1 MVNKMLSD
9 IEISRS
15 VKLRQIEEVASEL
28 SLNKDDLELYGKY
41 KAKISK
47 DVLKEKKTDSKL
59 ILVTAITPT
68 KAGEG
73 KTTVSIGIAEGL
85 RYLGNKVCLAL
96 REPSMGPVM
105 GLKGGATGGG
115 YAQVVPMEDINLH
128 FTGDFHAITSAN
140 NLIAATIDN
149 ELYYGN
155 KLNID
160 KDRIV
165 FSRCLDVND
174 RSLRDI
180 KIGMGKRIN
189 GVERSDFFKIT
200 VASEIMAIFCLSR
213 DMKDLENRLNN
224 ILFGYSLDGKELYVK
239 DLGITGALMLLL
251 KDAFMPNLVQTVEG
265 GPALIHGGPFANI
278 AHGCNSVMATKYAMA
293 LADYTVT
300 EAGFGADLGA
310 EKFLDIKSRMND
322 LNPNVVVIVA
332 TIRALK
338 MHGGVELENLK
349 EENVEAMLNGVA
361 NLEKHI
367 DTIKHFNKK
376 YIVAINKFYT
386 DTDAEIK
393 ALEDYL
399 DSKGHP
405 YSLTLEFEYGSN
417 GMVDITNKIIDIT
430 NEPNTN
436 LKYLYDLN
444 DSIEE
449 KIEKI
454 AKKAYG
460 AGNVEYSDI
469 VKEKIKEYTSLGHD
483 KLLICVAKTQNSLS
497 DDSKLLNAPL
507 GFTLHVK
514 DLSLSLGA
522 GFIVVY
528 TGSII
533 TMPGLPKIP
542 AAKNM
547 GLDENGEPYGIF

>member
-1 MVNKMLSD
+1 MLSD
-9 IEISRS
+9 VEISRS
-15 VKLRQIEEVASEL
+15 VKLRPIEDVASEL
-28 SLNKDDLELYGKY
+28 SISKDDLELYGKY
-41 KAKISK
+41 KAKVNPSVFKKENK
-47 DVLKEKKTDSKL
+47 DSNL

-73 KTTVSIGIAEGL
+73 KTTVSIGLAEGL
-85 RYLGNKVCLAL
+85 RKIGKKVCLAL

-149 ELYYGN
+149 ELYYSN

-165 FSRCLDVND
+165 FTRCLDVND

-180 KIGMGKRIN
+180 NIGLGKKIN
-189 GVERSDFFKIT
+189 GIPRKDSFKIT
-200 VASEIMAIFCLSR
+200 VASEIMAVFCLAK

-224 ILFGYSLDGKELYVK
+224 ILIGYTLDNKELYVK
-239 DLGITGALMLLL
+239 DLNITGALMLLL

-265 GPALIHGGPFANI
+265 GPAFVHGGPFANI
-278 AHGCNSVMATKYAMA
+278 AHGCNSVQATKAAMA
-293 LADYTVT
+293 LSDYTVT

-310 EKFLDIKSRMND
+310 EKFLDIKSRQNG
-322 LNPNVVVIVA
+322 LNPKVVVLVA

-338 MHGGVELENLK
+338 MHGGASLDSLK
-349 EENVEAMLNGVA
+349 EENIELMLEGVK

-367 DTIKHFNKK
+367 DTIKNFNKR
-376 YIVAINKFYT
+376 YIVAINKFPT
-386 DTDAEIK
+386 DTDNEIK
-393 ALEDYL
+393 ALEEYL
-399 DSKGHP
+399 EKNNHP
-405 YSLTLEFEYGSN
+405 YSLTLEFEHGGD
-417 GMVDITNKIIDIT
+417 GMIDIA
-430 NEPNTN
+430 EKVVDLCAKENTE
-436 LKYLYDLN
+436 LTYLYDKD
-444 DSIEE
+444 DSVED
-449 KIEKI
+449 KIYKI
-454 AKKAYG
+454 ATKAYG
-460 AGNVEYSDI
+460 AGGVEYSELA
-469 VKEKIKEYTSLGHD
+469 KGKIEEYNKYHKD
-483 KLLICVAKTQNSLS
+483 LLICVAKTQNSLS
-497 DDSKLLNAPL
+497 DDSKLLNYPK

-514 DLSLSLGA
+514 DMSLSLGA

-528 TGSII
+528 TGTII
-533 TMPGLPKIP
+533 TMPGLPEVP

-547 GLDENGEPYGIF
+547 GLDDKGEPYGIF